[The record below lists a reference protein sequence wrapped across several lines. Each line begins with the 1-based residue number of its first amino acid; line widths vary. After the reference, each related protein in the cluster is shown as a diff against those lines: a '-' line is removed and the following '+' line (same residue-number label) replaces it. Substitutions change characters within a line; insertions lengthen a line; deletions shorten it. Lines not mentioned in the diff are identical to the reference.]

1 MGPTTPDLFPT
12 GRENFSSSVTPR
24 PSSPTGTAV
33 RHILPRDLP
42 NAIKRLTDAELDQL
56 VAVASAEQQR
66 RGRKP
71 PALDESPRKRR
82 IEEARFH

>member
-1 MGPTTPDLFPT
+1 MGPPTPDLFST
-12 GRENFSSSVTPR
+12 AREHSSPPVTPC

-71 PALDESPRKRR
+71 PALDERPRKRR